1 MGVDVNP
8 SAIASAT
15 ANAAHNGVADR
26 TTFLMSD
33 VFDAVQG
40 TFDLVIFD
48 PPFRWF
54 RPRDL
59 LEASIADENNRSLT
73 RFMEQASGRLNPR
86 GRILLFFGSSGD
98 VDYLARLIE
107 REGFLRET
115 VAARVLAKDNLTVT
129 YPTQRLTR

>member
-1 MGVDVNP
+1 MGTGCGVNAILAASKSSDVMGVDVNP

-59 LEASIADENNRSLT
+59 LEASIADENNR
-73 RFMEQASGRLNPR
+73 R
-86 GRILLFFGSSGD
+86 
-98 VDYLARLIE
+98 
-107 REGFLRET
+107 
-115 VAARVLAKDNLTVT
+115 
-129 YPTQRLTR
+129 